1 MVAKTGSARN
11 LNARVIAEIG
21 KSIVG
26 GMLRPGDPLPGE
38 AQLAARMEVSRTVLR
53 EALKV
58 LAAKGLIETRQKTG
72 MRVRDPAFWNHLDAH
87 VLSWRCAAMATK
99 ALVEK
104 RVEMREII
112 DPAAVMAAA
121 RRRSPEQL

>member
-58 LAAKGLIETRQKTG
+58 LASKGLIETSQKAG
-72 MRVRDPAFWNHLDAH
+72 MRVRDPRFWNHLDAD
-87 VLSWRCAAMATK
+87 VLGWRCAAMPTEDF
-99 ALVEK
+99 VEK
-104 RVEMREII
+104 LLEMREII
-112 DPAAVMAAA
+112 EPAAAMAAA
-121 RRRSPEQL
+121 